1 MNNKFLWDQYSDQ
14 PYPMKDKVY
23 KKQMKRKNLGELFP
37 LVFTNLVIFPCA
49 AIYSFFCR
57 SHNRQPSAGFFSL
70 CVNLDKGNTQFELVE
85 ELGCTSVQIRVPL
98 ADITNLDAY
107 VKFAQTFVNQKIL
120 ISILQDRT
128 HIDDHIL
135 LEKNISLVFAAF
147 DGISNDFQIGNAIN
161 RTKWGFFSVAEY
173 LRFYQVV
180 QRVRD
185 VDFPGYELAGPAVID
200 YEYHFTIR
208 ALFNNFK
215 LRFDKVAALLYV
227 DRRGAP
233 ENTQMGIYNTTKK
246 IDFLY
251 GLARLSKKVNPRILV
266 TEVNW
271 PISNTAPW
279 APTSETEC
287 VDEQTYAHYML
298 RFYLLALASGKVE
311 SVYWHQL
318 IAPGYGLIDSRDGLR
333 KRSAFF
339 AFKNML
345 DLLKTSTV
353 QNFTHSNGIY
363 QLTALT
369 ESQRIEV
376 LWLNSKVRYPYLT
389 NSLVLDYTGNRI
401 TDDVC
406 ISSSPIYVIS

>member
-1 MNNKFLWDQYSDQ
+1 
-14 PYPMKDKVY
+14 
-23 KKQMKRKNLGELFP
+23 
-37 LVFTNLVIFPCA
+37 
-49 AIYSFFCR
+49 
-57 SHNRQPSAGFFSL
+57 
-70 CVNLDKGNTQFELVE
+70 LDKGNTQFELVE

-98 ADITNLDAY
+98 ADIINLDAY

-120 ISILQDRT
+120 ISILQDRA

-147 DGISNDFQIGNAIN
+147 DGISNNFQIGNAIN

-180 QRVRD
+180 QKVRD

-251 GLARLSKKVNPRILV
+251 GLARLSNKVNPRILV

-287 VDEQTYAHYML
+287 VDEETYAHYML
-298 RFYLLALASGKVE
+298 RFYFLALASGKVE

-345 DLLKTSTV
+345 DLLKASTV
-353 QNFTHSNGIY
+353 QNFTHNNGVY
-363 QLTALT
+363 QLTALS
-369 ESQRIEV
+369 ESQRIDV
-376 LWLNSKVRYPYLT
+376 LWLNSKVSCPYLT
-389 NSLVLDYTGNRI
+389 NSLVLDYMGNRI
-401 TDDVC
+401 IDDVC
-406 ISSSPIYVIS
+406 ISASPIYVIT

>member
-1 MNNKFLWDQYSDQ
+1 
-14 PYPMKDKVY
+14 
-23 KKQMKRKNLGELFP
+23 
-37 LVFTNLVIFPCA
+37 
-49 AIYSFFCR
+49 
-57 SHNRQPSAGFFSL
+57 
-70 CVNLDKGNTQFELVE
+70 
-85 ELGCTSVQIRVPL
+85 
-98 ADITNLDAY
+98 
-107 VKFAQTFVNQKIL
+107 
-120 ISILQDRT
+120 
-128 HIDDHIL
+128 
-135 LEKNISLVFAAF
+135 
-147 DGISNDFQIGNAIN
+147 
-161 RTKWGFFSVAEY
+161 
-173 LRFYQVV
+173 
-180 QRVRD
+180 
-185 VDFPGYELAGPAVID
+185 
-200 YEYHFTIR
+200 
-208 ALFNNFK
+208 
-215 LRFDKVAALLYV
+215 
-227 DRRGAP
+227 
-233 ENTQMGIYNTTKK
+233 
-246 IDFLY
+246 
-251 GLARLSKKVNPRILV
+251 
-266 TEVNW
+266 
-271 PISNTAPW
+271 
-279 APTSETEC
+279 
-287 VDEQTYAHYML
+287 ML